1 MEWLQS
7 NWAEVTAA
15 VLVAVRV
22 VESVIQATATD
33 KDDKIWAMIKK
44 VIGIFFKLS

>member
-1 MEWLQS
+1 MQWLQE
-7 NWAEVTAA
+7 NWALLTTC

-22 VESVIQATATD
+22 VESVIQATAST
-33 KDDKIWAMIKK
+33 KDDEIWAVIKK